1 MSSSAD
7 HSAVDTQAADQAALG
22 ITSQTLEG
30 EIAMATNLV
39 AVVMQFLTPDMIAK
53 IAAALGFD
61 RSVAQKAIGGAVPA
75 LLSSLADLAS
85 TPNGARQLT
94 NTLAQQKPD
103 SIENFK
109 SLIAGSGQK
118 TLAETGSNMLTGL
131 FGGGAMDT
139 MAQTIGKFSGIG
151 ESSGKSI
158 VGMLGPVVLGVL
170 GQQQRSAGLDA
181 TGLASLLGS
190 QREHIAAAIPSR
202 LADQLSAAGLIDKP
216 AESLR
221 TGAAAASAAG
231 SRIAGAS
238 ERTIASASQA
248 ASAATSAASSQ
259 WPYWLVALAVL
270 GGLAWYAF
278 GRPGND
284 TVAQLPPPAATQ
296 PATGTVGMAP
306 TNLTVEG
313 VNLANQI
320 NSSVG
325 ALKSVLP
332 GITDAA
338 SAQAALPKI
347 REATAQLNAVSNLA
361 GKLSPE
367 GKSALAKLVAAATP
381 TINEMSDK
389 VLATPGVGSVAQ
401 PAIDEFRAR
410 LDTLSRG

>member
-1 MSSSAD
+1 M
-7 HSAVDTQAADQAALG
+7 
-22 ITSQTLEG
+22 
-30 EIAMATNLV
+30 
-39 AVVMQFLTPDMIAK
+39 
-53 IAAALGFD
+53 
-61 RSVAQKAIGGAVPA
+61 
-75 LLSSLADLAS
+75 
-85 TPNGARQLT
+85 
-94 NTLAQQKPD
+94 
-103 SIENFK
+103 
-109 SLIAGSGQK
+109 
-118 TLAETGSNMLTGL
+118 
-131 FGGGAMDT
+131 
-139 MAQTIGKFSGIG
+139 
-151 ESSGKSI
+151 
-158 VGMLGPVVLGVL
+158 
-170 GQQQRSAGLDA
+170 
-181 TGLASLLGS
+181 
-190 QREHIAAAIPSR
+190 
-202 LADQLSAAGLIDKP
+202 
-216 AESLR
+216 
-221 TGAAAASAAG
+221 
-231 SRIAGAS
+231 
-238 ERTIASASQA
+238 
-248 ASAATSAASSQ
+248 
-259 WPYWLVALAVL
+259 VALAVL